1 MVMGNFQALPD
12 GDRSARPT
20 AQVTE
25 VTAEEVSLLVDGEL
39 DADRV
44 DRVCHGLRELP
55 AVETWVCYHVIGD
68 ALRGQCALRPGFAA
82 RFSAQLAAEPTVLAP
97 PRPGPAPAEGAL
109 AIAAAVAG
117 VGVEVW
123 FALATMLAPVAE
135 VATA

>member
-1 MVMGNFQALPD
+1 MGNFQALPD
-12 GDRSARPT
+12 GDLSARPT

-55 AVETWVCYHVIGD
+55 AVETWVCYHVIDD

-82 RFSAQLAAEPTVLAP
+82 RLKTAGIDLPAHMFQQRVLMQ
-97 PRPGPAPAEGAL
+97 G
-109 AIAAAVAG
+109 
-117 VGVEVW
+117 
-123 FALATMLAPVAE
+123 
-135 VATA
+135 